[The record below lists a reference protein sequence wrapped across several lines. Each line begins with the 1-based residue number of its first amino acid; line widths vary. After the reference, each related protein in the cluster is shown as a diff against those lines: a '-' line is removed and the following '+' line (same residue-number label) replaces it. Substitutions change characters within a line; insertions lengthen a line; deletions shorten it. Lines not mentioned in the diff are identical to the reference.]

1 MIAIHGRDLKNS
13 KKNKMEKKGYVGDKV
28 ATGKGNK

>member
-13 KKNKMEKKGYVGDKV
+13 QKKMEKKGYVGGKV
-28 ATGKGNK
+28 ATGKGNQ